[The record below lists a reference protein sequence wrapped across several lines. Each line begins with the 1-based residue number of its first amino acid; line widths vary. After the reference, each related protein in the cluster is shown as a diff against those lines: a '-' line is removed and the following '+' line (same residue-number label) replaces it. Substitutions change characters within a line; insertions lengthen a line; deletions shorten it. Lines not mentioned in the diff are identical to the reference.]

1 MLIRLP
7 TQHRKE
13 IIINLVLFGR
23 MNRFNILLLL
33 TLSIAILFSPKIVL
47 ANNLDNKNKILFEIP
62 QQRADQALMK
72 FAEQANLTF
81 IFSFDEAEKE
91 TANNLVGYFTQ
102 EKALTVLLKGT
113 GLDHK
118 LRANGSLA
126 IVRNNKPREEE
137 MNKPMKKSKIST
149 AIVSALIAI
158 FGTST
163 AYGEVAPT
171 DEKENK
177 MTVIGSHIK
186 RATDISTLP
195 VTVMSA
201 EDIANTAAITGDDLI
216 RSIPQMGSINFGETT
231 GSANVNGAR
240 GDVGGVNLRGLGPS
254 NTLVL
259 LNGRRLVNHPGTQ
272 SAKFGGRV
280 PVTTVNSNTLPVSG
294 LRSLEVLRDGAAAI
308 YGSDAIAGVVNYA
321 LDDDY
326 VGHKVSL
333 KYGQSEGT
341 PLNETTFSYLGGL
354 EFNDGRTNLTGSLTA
369 YKRNGMMATERPYSA
384 SHDRRNYPGLPADF
398 VGDTQLDNRSSD
410 TPWGEFESASL
421 GRFHLQPDTFAGCVG
436 SPLNVA
442 GVCVDQG
449 SLGRDSRFDRGTT
462 RPLSS
467 DVDRVNLY
475 AHLTHEI
482 NYDLNFFSEA
492 IYYTAELSNTS
503 EQNHGGSAHRFIVSA
518 DAFYNP
524 FGEDVTVRRYRP
536 VNIGPRQVNVED
548 TSFRV
553 LAGLEGFVGDWE
565 WESAAFYSEAETDDS
580 GERVDV
586 NAFVA
591 AVNSTTQN
599 GAYNI
604 FAGGDVNNPNTIGN
618 IPILPTSQTDAF
630 TAVQHRISKT
640 SLASV
645 DFKASNS
652 ELFSVPAGNAGL
664 AVGVEYR
671 HESFEDDRDPLQDGT
686 FPFVDASGV
695 TNLSSLYGSS
705 ATRDSKADRD
715 VYSAYAEMLI
725 PLINS
730 DSQYAEVQLAAR
742 YENYSDAGDAL
753 KPKVAL
759 FWEVAEWVSFRAS
772 YAGGFRAPGLQQTTE
787 DVLPRRFSV
796 SDPLNDNDSFE
807 IIENRSGN
815 GNLVPED
822 DTNISWGVVLEPSDN
837 ITFTFDSWTIE
848 QEDLVSLVAT
858 STLVNL
864 DYISRVDGGSGF
876 PGVNRDADGVLL
888 SIDNKYQNAD
898 KQELEG
904 FDIGLIIDFETDFG
918 KFEFTTNASK
928 LTKYDVSIDALSAQ
942 SIAAQATGNYPNL
955 SSTTPS
961 GVGDQIMRNGSPEWK
976 GRASI
981 NWKLNEWG
989 AGIAAKYVSEFFD
1002 TSTYYDN
1009 DADERIFLPVDS
1021 FTTVDVYASYKF
1033 ADSSSLDGMKV
1044 RLGARNIGDKEP
1056 PLTDDFWHGYAG
1068 DYHSNRG
1075 RYVYLSMSKEF

>member
-7 TQHRKE
+7 DQHPKE

-23 MNRFNILLLL
+23 KSRFHILFLL
-33 TLSIAILFSPKIVL
+33 TLSITMLLSPSMIS
-47 ANNLDNKNKILFEIP
+47 ADGLDNKNKTYFEIP
-62 QQRADQALMK
+62 QQRADQALMA
-72 FAEQANLTF
+72 FAEQANVTF
-81 IFSFDEAEKE
+81 IFSFDEARKE
-91 TANNLVGYFTQ
+91 TANKLNGYFTQ
-102 EKALTVLLKGT
+102 ESALTVLLKGT

-118 LRANGSLA
+118 IRANGSLA
-126 IVRNNKPREEE
+126 IVRNNKPREED
-137 MNKPMKKSKIST
+137 MTKPMKKSKISSV
-149 AIVSALIAI
+149 IVSALIAI
-158 FGTST
+158 FGTSAT
-163 AYGEVAPT
+163 YGENAPT
-171 DEKENK
+171 DEEENK
-177 MTVIGSHIK
+177 VIVIGSHIK
-186 RATDISTLP
+186 RAADISTLP
-195 VTVMSA
+195 VTVMTA
-201 EDIANTAAITGDDLI
+201 EDIANTAAVTGDDLI

-280 PVTTVNSNTLPVSG
+280 PVVTVNSNTLPVSG

-308 YGSDAIAGVVNYA
+308 YGSDAIAGVVNYV
-321 LDDDY
+321 LDSDY

-333 KYGQSEGT
+333 NYGQSQGT
-341 PLNETTFSYLGGL
+341 PLNQTTFSYLGGL
-354 EFNDGRTNLTGSLTA
+354 EFNEGRTNLTGSLTA

-384 SHDRRNYPGLPADF
+384 SHDRRNYPGLPEEF

-410 TPWGEFESASL
+410 TPWGEFQSASL
-421 GRFHLQPDTFAGCVG
+421 GRFHLQPDTFTGCVA

-449 SLGRDSRFDRGTT
+449 SSGRDIRFDRGTT

-467 DVDRVNLY
+467 DVDRINLY

-482 NYDLNFFSEA
+482 TDDLNFFSEA

-503 EQNHGGSAHRFIVSA
+503 EQNQGGSRHRFTVAA

-524 FGEDVTVRRYRP
+524 FGEEVTVRRYRP
-536 VNIGPRQVNVED
+536 VNIGPRQVKVED

-553 LAGLEGFVGDWE
+553 LAGLEGFVDDWE
-565 WESAAFYSEAETDDS
+565 WETAAFYTEAKTDDS
-580 GERVDV
+580 GERVDA

-591 AVNSTTQN
+591 AVNSTTQD

-671 HESFEDDRDPLQDGT
+671 RETFEDDRDPLQDGT

-705 ATRDSKADRD
+705 ATLDSKASRN
-715 VYSAYAEMLI
+715 VYSVYAEMLV
-725 PLINS
+725 PLIDS
-730 DSQYAEVQLAAR
+730 DTQYAEVQLAAR

-759 FWEVAEWVSFRAS
+759 FWQPAEWVSFRAS

-796 SDPLNDNDSFE
+796 DDPLNNNESFE
-807 IIENRSGN
+807 IVENRSGN
-815 GNLVPED
+815 AGLVTED
-822 DTNISWGVVLEPSDN
+822 DTNTSWGIVFEPNDN
-837 ITFTFDSWTIE
+837 ITFTIDSWKIK
-848 QEDLVSLVAT
+848 QEDLVSIIST
-858 STLVNL
+858 GTLVDL
-864 DYISRVDGGSGF
+864 DYISRLDGGSGF
-876 PGVNRDADGVLL
+876 AGVNRDASGELV
-888 SIDNKYQNAD
+888 SVDNKYQNAA

-904 FDIGLIIDFETDFG
+904 IDFGLIIDFETDFG
-918 KFEFTTNASK
+918 KFEFTTNASQ

-942 SIAAQATGNYPNL
+942 VIAAAATGNYPNL
-955 SSTTPS
+955 STGTPS

-976 GRASI
+976 ARTSI
-981 NWKLNEWG
+981 NWKLNQWG
-989 AGIAAKYVSEFFD
+989 AGIAGNYVSEFFD
-1002 TSTYYDN
+1002 TSTNYTD
-1009 DADERIFLPVDS
+1009 DAGETIYLPVDN
-1021 FTTVDVYASYKF
+1021 FTTIDVYASYKF
-1033 ADSSSLDGMKV
+1033 ADNSSLQGMKI
-1044 RLGARNIGDKEP
+1044 RLGARNIGDKAP
-1056 PLTDDFWHGYAG
+1056 PLADDFWHGYAG

-1075 RYVYLSMSKEF
+1075 RYVYLNMSKEF